1 MSSLIGKEILHY
13 RIVQKLG
20 EGGMGVVYKAEDT
33 KLDRTVALKFLPHH
47 LTATEEEHA
56 RFLQEAKAAATLNHP
71 NVCTIY
77 GVEEYEDPDSTD
89 APAGRQQF
97 IEMEFVDGVTLK
109 ETVEGGGW
117 KTHEAVDFA
126 AQIAEALQEAHSKGI
141 VHRDI
146 KSENIMI
153 NTRSKVKVMDFG
165 LAKLRGSMKLTKASS
180 TIGTLAYM
188 APEQI
193 QGESVDARSDIFSF
207 GVVFYEMLTGKMPFR
222 GEHDAAMMYSILNED
237 PESITNSLPDA
248 PAEIQHIVNRA
259 LEKDPADRYQSAE
272 DMLIDLRRVK
282 KQTGR
287 VSRIT
292 KGVPPV
298 SSSPE
303 APAEPVSR
311 PAFGPKQIGLGA
323 VALVVVA
330 FLVWQIFLVPGEAPR
345 PFQEMTISRLTN
357 VGTAAYASISPGGRY
372 VVHSVRNRGKISLWV
387 RQVVTGSDVQIVEP
401 FQGDLDGTTFSHDG
415 NFIYYVR
422 KDRSRNRLGGL
433 YHIPVL
439 GGNPRKILSD
449 IVGPVTLSPDGT
461 KMAFVRSLHNEGE
474 EAIIIAGSDGSEERK
489 LATRVGPYDFFIG
502 GDAGPSWSPDGRV
515 IACGA
520 GTAKERFQM
529 GVLLVSVEDG
539 TQEWLGLPEWQEMNR
554 VLWVPDGSGVV
565 FAAQESGMGS
575 QLWYLSYPEGNA
587 QRITNDLNDYGG
599 LSLGLTADGATLV
612 TSVTNAPSNIWTVPR
627 GDAGQAEQLTRGTG
641 GHEGQAGISV
651 APDGRV
657 LFTSTE
663 SGNLDLWIMEPD
675 GGKRRQLT
683 THPRDDYNPCVTPDG
698 QSVAFTS
705 DRSGVP
711 HIWKMGLDG
720 TGLKQLTENEDYR
733 PRCTPDGMEVVYY
746 GWGAGTAS
754 VWKASIEGGEPTLL
768 VEKPSRFP
776 EISPDGKSLACRYH
790 YEQGAPAKTAIIP
803 IEGGEPVAIL
813 DIPAIANCVI
823 WDRDGSS
830 LLYVDL
836 QTGTNIWSKPVTGG
850 PPTQITDFSS
860 GRIFALALAPDGE
873 TFVCS
878 KGTSSTDVVLIKDFR

>member
-77 GVEEYEDPDSTD
+77 GVEEYE
-89 APAGRQQF
+89 GQQF
-97 IEMEFVDGVTLK
+97 IEMEYVDGVTLK

-117 KTHEAVDFA
+117 KTQDAVDFA

-153 NTRSKVKVMDFG
+153 NTRSQVKVMDFG
-165 LAKLRGSMKLTKASS
+165 LAKLRGSMKLTKTSS

-193 QGESVDARSDIFSF
+193 QGEAVNARSDIFSF

-237 PESITNSLPDA
+237 PEPITNSLPDA
-248 PAEIQHIVNRA
+248 PAEIQHIVNRS
-259 LEKDPADRYQSAE
+259 LEKDPGDRYQSAA
-272 DMLIDLRRVK
+272 DLLIDLRRVK

-292 KGVPPV
+292 IGIPSVP
-298 SSSPE
+298 SSPE
-303 APAEPVSR
+303 APAEPSPR
-311 PAFGPKQIGLGA
+311 PYFGPRQIGLG
-323 VALVVVA
+323 VVVLVVIALVV
-330 FLVWQIFLVPGEAPR
+330 WRIFLAPAEAPR
-345 PFQEMTISRLTN
+345 PFQQMTMSRLTN
-357 VGTAAYASISPGGRY
+357 VGTAADATISPDGKY
-372 VVHSVRNRGKISLWV
+372 VVHSVRNGGMISLWV
-387 RQVVTGSDVQIVEP
+387 RQVATGSDVQIVEP
-401 FQGDLDGTTFSHDG
+401 FRGRIDGTTFSRDG
-415 NFIYYVR
+415 NFVYYTR
-422 KDRSRNRLGGL
+422 RDRSDNRLGGL

-449 IVGPVTLSPDGT
+449 IVGPVALSPDGARI
-461 KMAFVRSLHNEGE
+461 AFVRSFPSQGE
-474 EAIIIAGSDGSEERK
+474 EAIMVANADGSEERK
-489 LATRVGPYDFFIG
+489 LATRVGPYDFFIN
-502 GDAGPSWSPDGRV
+502 GDVGPSWSPDGRLV
-515 IACGA
+515 ACGA

-539 TQEWLGLPEWQEMNR
+539 TQEWLGLPEWQDVNR
-554 VLWVPDGSGVV
+554 VVWVPDGSGVV
-565 FAAQESGMGS
+565 FSAQESGIVA
-575 QLWYLSYPEGNA
+575 QLWHISYPEGNV

-612 TSVTNAPSNIWTVPR
+612 ASVTNRPSNIWTIPR
-627 GDAGQAEQLTRGTG
+627 EDAGRAEQLTRGTG
-641 GHEGQAGISV
+641 GREGQWGISV

-657 LFTSTE
+657 VFTSSE
-663 SGNLDLWIMEPD
+663 SGNIDLWIMEPY

-698 QSVAFTS
+698 QSVVFTS

-711 HIWKMGLDG
+711 HIWKMELDG
-720 TGLKQLTENEDYR
+720 TGLKQLTENEDYY
-733 PRCTPDGMEVVYY
+733 PRCTPDGKEVVYY
-746 GWGAGTAS
+746 GWGAGTVS

-776 EISPDGKSLACRYH
+776 EVSPDGKSLACQYR

-813 DIPAIANCVI
+813 DIPTYANCMV

-830 LLYVDL
+830 LLYVDVE
-836 QTGTNIWSKPVTGG
+836 TGTNIWSKPVTGG
-850 PPTQITDFSS
+850 PPTQITNFSS
-860 GRIFALALAPDGE
+860 GRIFALAPAPDGE
-873 TFVCS
+873 TFICS
-878 KGTSSTDVVLIKDFR
+878 KGTLSTDVVLIKDFRQAKD